1 MKKRGIGIKKER
13 ELGIFGQIKREKI
26 FGKLVLFNEIIL
38 VAVLIIISIAI
49 SIGTPKF
56 YSTTNILNILR
67 DSSMAI
73 IAGIGMTMLLITGDV
88 DLSIGSLVAFV
99 GVVTMDII
107 NKTMN
112 VALGVLAGMGLGAAV
127 GLMNGIVRTKL
138 KVNSLIGTIAMMMIL
153 RGMVYIYSIAAIQN
167 YHQLK
172 AFYEIGNGYI
182 GFMPIPILIMLVLY
196 FVFLFIVTR
205 SVMGRRLYATGGN
218 YTAAKISGI
227 KVDNLKMLTFIMN
240 SILASISG
248 IILVSRMNSGQP
260 NAGSGF
266 ELSVI
271 AGVILGGT
279 SLGGGEG
286 TLIGTLIGVL
296 ILRIINNGIIILRWN
311 QDLQIVISGIVI
323 IIAVFIDNKRKAA
336 RAKIITT

>member
-1 MKKRGIGIKKER
+1 MDELERVKKKP
-13 ELGIFGQIKREKI
+13 LFS
-26 FGKLVLFNEIIL
+26 KLVLFNEVILLAVL
-38 VAVLIIISIAI
+38 VAISAAI
-49 SIGTPKF
+49 SAGTSKF
-56 YSTTNILNILR
+56 YSTTNFINILR

-73 IAGIGMTMLLITGDV
+73 IAGVGMTMLLITGEV

-99 GVVTMDII
+99 GVLTMDII
-107 NKTMN
+107 NKTQS
-112 VALGVLAGMGLGAAV
+112 VFPGVLSGIGLGALV
-127 GLMNGIVRTKL
+127 GLINGLVRTKL

-153 RGMVYIYSIAAIQN
+153 RGSVNLYSIAAIQN
-167 YHQLK
+167 FHQK
-172 AFYEIGNGYI
+172 HSFFVIGNGYL
-182 GFMPIPILIMLVLY
+182 GFMPVPILMMIIIY
-196 FVFLFIVTR
+196 AIFFVILNRTV
-205 SVMGRRLYATGGN
+205 VGRYLYATGGN
-218 YTAAKISGI
+218 YIAAKISGI
-227 KVDNLKMLTFIMN
+227 RVDNLKIMTFVIN
-240 SILASISG
+240 SVLAAVSG

-311 QDLQIVISGIVI
+311 QDLQIVISGLVI
-323 IIAVFIDNKRKAA
+323 ILAVYIDNKRKLA
-336 RAKIITT
+336 RSRIITV